1 MAEYED
7 EDYDHYVYQQ
17 YQEQQQSSQ
26 FRVRTIAEELEL
38 KKQRYNTSHLPS
50 IDHLGKLV
58 TNDETLGELSHF
70 IHLDT
75 LYILG
80 EYDVSQEALKR
91 YYESIR
97 AELPPSVQA
106 KNSFVFAPA
115 MVDQQKYL
123 YNPKKGTI
131 TLEPPSTEQ
140 AVEGGHR
147 VPEMPQGQN
156 EGSEGEKT
164 AKVYYDSETGI
175 TADFNG
181 KKPRFTKG
189 DKGDEPIDAK
199 EVFAL
204 IRRRKE
210 AEDPRF
216 TEHFPLRTTTS
227 EGEPVIFEIPYPKRT
242 HYTEFEY
249 LIYTGVS
256 ADFSGEQP
264 VFSAGTALLS
274 TSDVYAHIQQKLK
287 EGDPR
292 YVSYFS
298 KIQYTA
304 DEHRQK
310 INFVIQNPS
319 GTRVIEYVFPS
330 KQPEADPNNEY
341 IGSVALLDALVNTKE
356 GIRLHSTPDTQDND
370 YQLKQG
376 IASKIYK
383 QNTKVTIIGYG
394 NEEHEGWA
402 LIQIVGDDG
411 KTQTGWIEARYLKQN
426 IPDPQAIF
434 TKRKHE
440 VKKGETL
447 EQLLMKEYG
456 ATYDLKVG
464 DDLRTIAEAFA
475 NLNKDNSGVYYT
487 GEGGS
492 WWRDLLDPSMK
503 PARDLYQT
511 IRIKKDHTVRLPSI
525 QYINDLK
532 KAGKLSQRSDIH
544 NLAIEF
550 GKGSTGFLIGFNY
563 GLLKGAYDTVTGLV
577 KLIYQL
583 FTGELYAMFKKLF
596 SMSWEQVQELFGAIL
611 GNFEKKWNHPNPY
624 DRWFFRGE
632 VLGQIVFEIALAILS
647 AGGGLVKNL
656 SRIEKLVPIIN
667 KFQSLKKVVVTAAKS
682 KLGKAEQAML
692 NKNGLEW
699 LLFWRRKKKDN
710 LTDIDNLPKLTD
722 AVLEKGVRDA
732 LQKKLKLSDS
742 KMNQIIKQLKTEG
755 GGEALAK
762 RVVRGDHNTCPGYYD
777 LMSKLKQKGELNV
790 AKTTQALNAA
800 DNLKAKGF
808 KDIFFERD
816 TQKWGYDADVGAV
829 VIKSGVDKSVV
840 CQLKY
845 VTSNKKLFPNILK
858 GVNQFKDVPSTFNKI
873 VEIRIVNMTYK
884 EFVKTNRKA
893 SLLDNKK
900 QGLYKGVNI
909 RIQFKD
915 GTTKNY

>member
-7 EDYDHYVYQQ
+7 DSYDDYLLYQQ
-17 YQEQQQSSQ
+17 EQEQNSG

-38 KKQRYNTSHLPS
+38 KKQRYDTSHLPQ
-50 IDHLGKLV
+50 IDQLGQLV
-58 TNDETLGELSHF
+58 TDDESLQELSHF

-80 EYDVSQEALKR
+80 EFDIAQEALKR

-97 AELPPSVQA
+97 PELPPKVQA

-115 MVDQQKYL
+115 MVNQQKYI
-123 YNPKKGTI
+123 YDPEKGTI
-131 TLEPPSTEQ
+131 TLEQPPTEQ
-140 AVEGGHR
+140 AAEGGHR
-147 VPEMPQGQN
+147 VPEMPQGGK
-156 EGSEGEKT
+156 EGKENEKT
-164 AKVYYDSETGI
+164 AKVYYDTETGI
-175 TADFNG
+175 TADFSG

-199 EVFAL
+199 EIFIL
-204 IRRRKE
+204 IKRRKE

-216 TEHFPLRTTTS
+216 TENFPLRTTTS
-227 EGEPVIFEIPYPKRT
+227 GGEPITFEIPHPKRT

-264 VFSAGTALLS
+264 VFSAGTHPLS
-274 TSDVYAHIQQKLK
+274 TSDVYAHIQQKIK

-292 YVSYFS
+292 YVSYFN
-298 KIQYTA
+298 KTQYTD

-310 INFVIQNPS
+310 INFVIQNPA

-330 KQPEADPNNEY
+330 QQPKADPNNEY
-341 IGSVALLDALVNTKE
+341 IGSVALLDALVTAKE

-376 IASKIYK
+376 IASKVYP
-383 QNTKVTIIGYG
+383 QGTKVTIIGYG

-402 LIQIVGDDG
+402 LIQIVDDSG

-447 EQLLMKEYG
+447 EKLLIQEYG

-475 NLNKDNSGVYYT
+475 NLNKDNPGVYYT

-511 IRIKKDHTVRLPSI
+511 IRIKKDHTVRLPSTE
-525 QYINDLK
+525 YINDLK

-583 FTGELYAMFKKLF
+583 FTGELYAMFKQLF
-596 SMSWEQVQELFGAIL
+596 SMSWDDVQKLFGKIL
-611 GNFEKKWNHPNPY
+611 GDFEKKWNAPNPY
-624 DRWFFRGE
+624 DRWFFRGQ
-632 VLGQIVFEIALAILS
+632 VLGQIVFEIALAIVS
-647 AGGGLVKNL
+647 AGGGIVKNL
-656 SRIEKLVPIIN
+656 ARIEKLVPIIN
-667 KFQSLKKVVVTAAKS
+667 KFQSLKKVIATATKTKVDDVLDKVKKAAKNRSDEITKLS
-682 KLGKAEQAML
+682 KADISSL
-692 NKNGLEW
+692 
-699 LLFWRRKKKDN
+699 RKKATQD
-710 LTDIDNLPKLTD
+710 L
-722 AVLEKGVRDA
+722 
-732 LQKKLKLSDS
+732 LKLSQRMYSNPFFDWEYLSAFS
-742 KMNQIIKQLKTEG
+742 KTAYYHILEGVKSFEEFVRKLSDDLAKQL
-755 GGEALAK
+755 
-762 RVVRGDHNTCPGYYD
+762 GDAD
-777 LMSKLKQKGELNV
+777 KLKTAEEL
-790 AKTTQALNAA
+790 
-800 DNLKAKGF
+800 
-808 KDIFFERD
+808 
-816 TQKWGYDADVGAV
+816 
-829 VIKSGVDKSVV
+829 
-840 CQLKY
+840 
-845 VTSNKKLFPNILK
+845 
-858 GVNQFKDVPSTFNKI
+858 FNKI
-873 VEIRIVNMTYK
+873 QQNKGLDEAAIFKILKSHQVSKMGVQLLNKLDDIPALGKFLSTKKLDDIVDDLVKLGWEPMRK
-884 EFVKTNRKA
+884 EGSFIKQVGKKRFILVWNKA
-893 SLLDNKK
+893 GMEHSLDGFPTQYWK
-900 QGLYKGVNI
+900 LYKDKIGPKKVLFRASPADNFKAGGVGDTFI
-909 RIQFKD
+909 KGQ
-915 GTTKNY
+915 

>member
-1 MAEYED
+1 MAEYE
-7 EDYDHYVYQQ
+7 EYDYSLYQQ
-17 YQEQQQSSQ
+17 EQEQEQNSR
-26 FRVRTIAEELEL
+26 FRTRTIAEELEL
-38 KKQRYNTSHLPS
+38 KKQRYDTSHLPQ
-50 IDHLGKLV
+50 IDQLGQLV
-58 TNDETLGELSHF
+58 TDDESLQELSHF

-80 EYDVSQEALKR
+80 EFDIAQEALKR

-97 AELPPSVQA
+97 PELPPKVQA

-115 MVDQQKYL
+115 MVNQQKYI
-123 YNPKKGTI
+123 YDPEKGTI
-131 TLEPPSTEQ
+131 TLEQPPTEQ
-140 AVEGGHR
+140 AAEGGHR
-147 VPEMPQGQN
+147 VPEMPQGGK
-156 EGSEGEKT
+156 EGKENEKT
-164 AKVYYDSETGI
+164 AKVYYDTETGI
-175 TADFNG
+175 TADFSG

-199 EVFAL
+199 EIFTL
-204 IRRRKE
+204 IKRRKE

-216 TEHFPLRTTTS
+216 TENFPLRTTTS
-227 EGEPVIFEIPYPKRT
+227 GGEPITFEIPHPKRT

-264 VFSAGTALLS
+264 VFSAGTHPLS
-274 TSDVYAHIQQKLK
+274 TSDVYAHIQQKIK

-292 YVSYFS
+292 YVSYFN
-298 KIQYTA
+298 KTQYTD

-310 INFVIQNPS
+310 INFVIQNPA

-330 KQPEADPNNEY
+330 QQPKADPNNEY
-341 IGSVALLDALVNTKE
+341 IGSVALLDALVNAKE

-376 IASKIYK
+376 IASKVYP
-383 QNTKVTIIGYG
+383 QGTQVTIIGYG

-402 LIQIVGDDG
+402 LIQIVEDSG

-447 EQLLMKEYG
+447 EKLLIQEYG

-475 NLNKDNSGVYYT
+475 NLNKDNPGVYYT

-511 IRIKKDHTVRLPSI
+511 IRIKQDHTVRLPSTE
-525 QYINDLK
+525 YIDDLK

-550 GKGSTGFLIGFNY
+550 GKGSTGFLLGFNF

-583 FTGELYAMFKKLF
+583 FTGELYAMFKQLF
-596 SMSWEQVQELFGAIL
+596 SMSWDDVQKLFGKIL
-611 GNFEKKWNHPNPY
+611 GDFEKKWNAPNPY
-624 DRWFFRGE
+624 DKWFFRGQ

-667 KFQSLKKVVVTAAKS
+667 KFQSLKKVVITAAKS
-682 KLGKAEQAML
+682 KLGKAE
-692 NKNGLEW
+692 KLELDKSGIW
-699 LLFWRRKKKDN
+699 GFVLRKFRGNLIKKADDVVN
-710 LTDIDNLPKLTD
+710 RFPDHINI
-722 AVLEKGVRDA
+722 E
-732 LQKKLKLSDS
+732 KLSDKLGRTKAFMEAIKMVKLREKDIDTFIKHLIKRADETKNLKGSNKVLLTNKNQVYNEFTQYFNKLIPS
-742 KMNQIIKQLKTEG
+742 KISGDIKKFDEFAAALIKADPRQGAAIKGVMFENFVKIKLKFPKTPTFEKARLKT
-755 GGEALAK
+755 
-762 RVVRGDHNTCPGYYD
+762 
-777 LMSKLKQKGELNV
+777 
-790 AKTTQALNAA
+790 
-800 DNLKAKGF
+800 
-808 KDIFFERD
+808 
-816 TQKWGYDADVGAV
+816 
-829 VIKSGVDKSVV
+829 
-840 CQLKY
+840 
-845 VTSNKKLFPNILK
+845 
-858 GVNQFKDVPSTFNKI
+858 
-873 VEIRIVNMTYK
+873 
-884 EFVKTNRKA
+884 
-893 SLLDNKK
+893 
-900 QGLYKGVNI
+900 
-909 RIQFKD
+909 
-915 GTTKNY
+915 